1 MAMDPLVFIILVNW
15 NGRRDTLECLA
26 SLHQQTY
33 PHRKVLVVDNGSTDG
48 SVEAVRSQYPEV
60 TILALPDNRRF
71 AGGNNTGIRHAL
83 ESGAD
88 YVLLLNNDTTAD
100 HDMLRILVST
110 MRSQPNAGMVAP
122 KIYYSAAPHVLWYAG
137 GVISF
142 WTGTMRH
149 VGIREEDR
157 GQYDRPCE
165 TGYASGCCLL
175 VSWEVIGRIGLLDE
189 TYFIYAEDADWS
201 LRARRAG
208 YTILFEPG
216 ARLWHKISASAG
228 GHLSPFKLRHKF
240 VSNLRFFSRYAR
252 WYHWL
257 TFPWLT
263 LPVNALAALGY
274 ILQRRSLGRTP

>member
-1 MAMDPLVFIILVNW
+1 MDPLVFIILVNW
-15 NGRRDTLECLA
+15 NGKDDTLECLA

-33 PHRKVLVVDNGSTDG
+33 PNRRILVVDNGSTDG
-48 SVEAVRSQYPEV
+48 SVEAIRAQYPEV
-60 TILALPDNRRF
+60 TILALSENRRF
-71 AGGNNTGIRHAL
+71 AGGNNIGIRRAL
-83 ESGAD
+83 EAGAE

-100 HDMLRILVST
+100 RNMLRVLVGT
-110 MRSQPNAGMVAP
+110 MRSRPDAGMVAP
-122 KIYYSAAPHVLWYAG
+122 KIYYYAAPRILWYAG
-137 GVISF
+137 GAMSF

-157 GQYDRPCE
+157 GQYDGLRE

-175 VSWEVIGRIGLLDE
+175 VAREVIGRIGLLDE
-189 TYFIYAEDADWS
+189 AYFIYAEDADWS

-208 YTILFEPG
+208 YRILFEPG
-216 ARLWHKISASAG
+216 AKIWHKISVSAG

-240 VSNLRFFSRYAR
+240 MSNLRFFSRYAR

-263 LPVNALAALGY
+263 IPVNGVAALGY
-274 ILQRRSLGRTP
+274 ILQRRSLGRNS